1 MAAGLMRK
9 IRNSLHTTPVARSD
23 PRSIPPHKL
32 KPLINDT
39 IIAQLS
45 LPESTSCSLKHS
57 LSDSS
62 LPSPELGWDESIP
75 EADGDAVTLYD
86 AVALDKEKHHGDPIA
101 DVFAIVA
108 RPSSAILALADGCNW
123 GQKPLKAAR
132 CAVKGCIEFLNK
144 ALFDDETMPR
154 DTQAL
159 GNAHPVAVTCEM
171 EAPIHN
177 KSWALCVVSVGDSPC
192 LVWKHKREVVEEVT
206 SVVEEGKERD
216 LRDCG
221 GCLGANVG
229 TQPDLSNLMCYFVP
243 VARNDVVFLTSDGVF
258 DNFDPVILLQG
269 TTECER
275 QKKSGENVAI
285 LGDLPVLSRRQR
297 EEGQLQMIAELL
309 RKIKSENSDQMLD
322 ARTITSGLID
332 YVKGVTNGKRS
343 YLESGCADVDSS
355 NLSAHA
361 KSKKKAEM
369 LSTLPGKL
377 DHASIVAYKIGG
389 PLLDGDAQ
397 QESDLSTTSVAL
409 NHNTE
414 EIDGFLSVNLGHS
427 SKAS

>member
-1 MAAGLMRK
+1 MCAFKEYNILYYLT
-9 IRNSLHTTPVARSD
+9 N
-23 PRSIPPHKL
+23 
-32 KPLINDT
+32 
-39 IIAQLS
+39 Q
-45 LPESTSCSLKHS
+45 
-57 LSDSS
+57 
-62 LPSPELGWDESIP
+62 GWDESIP
-75 EADGDAVTLYD
+75 EADGDVVTLYD

-144 ALFDDETMPR
+144 TLFDDETMPR

-159 GNAHPVAVTCEM
+159 AMLIRKSFDVAQELIIQYDGATTTLSVAVTCEM

-243 VARNDVVFLTSDGVF
+243 VARNDVVFLASDGVF

-322 ARTITSGLID
+322 ARTITSGLIE

-343 YLESGCADVDSS
+343 YLESGCADIDSS

-397 QESDLSTTSVAL
+397 QESDLSTASVAL